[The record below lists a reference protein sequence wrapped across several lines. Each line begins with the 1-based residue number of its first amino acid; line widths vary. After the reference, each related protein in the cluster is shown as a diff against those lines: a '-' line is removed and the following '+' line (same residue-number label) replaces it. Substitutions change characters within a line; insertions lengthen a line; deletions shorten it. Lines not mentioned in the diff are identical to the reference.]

1 MKPFIAIW
9 IVVAFAS
16 LVSAGEP
23 PANSTLAVD
32 ESFDGSAL
40 GEAWH
45 VNTGEWTI
53 SEGVLKAREIPA
65 DKHSAAARRA
75 VVTRNAVYEMK
86 FRLTGEGKGFH
97 FGFDPAPGELDK
109 KGHLFSV
116 MVSPTDWKVMKHVDK
131 AKPKEDPNE
140 ILAQQKTEFVPGEWY
155 SLRVTTWETHVTAAI
170 DGKETFKVSHPTF
183 GVKKP
188 TLVFRCLGDGIEVDD
203 IQVWAANE

>member
-1 MKPFIAIW
+1 MKALNLLCLTA
-9 IVVAFAS
+9 VFAP
-16 LVSAGEP
+16 LVFAGEP
-23 PANSTLAVD
+23 PANSTLVVD
-32 ESFDGSAL
+32 ESFDGSTL
-40 GEAWH
+40 GEGWH
-45 VNTGEWTI
+45 VNTGEWKVV
-53 SEGVLKAREIPA
+53 EGVLKAREIA
-65 DKHSAAARRA
+65 EDKHSAAARRT
-75 VVTRNAVYEMK
+75 VMTGNAVYELK

-155 SLRVTTWETHVTAAI
+155 SLRVTTWGPYVTAAI

-188 TLVFRCLGDGIEVDD
+188 TLVFRCLGDGIDVDD
-203 IQVWAANE
+203 IKVWTANE

>member
-1 MKPFIAIW
+1 MKVLPISAIS
-9 IVVAFAS
+9 ILLAS
-16 LVSAGEP
+16 FLHAGEP
-23 PANSTLAVD
+23 PANSTLAVN
-32 ESFDGSAL
+32 EAFDGAAL

-45 VNTGEWTI
+45 VNTGEWKV
-53 SEGVLKAREIPA
+53 EDGVLKAREIPE
-65 DKHSAAARRA
+65 DKHSAAARRS
-75 VVTRNAVYEMK
+75 VMTGNAVYEFR

-140 ILAQQKTEFVPGEWY
+140 ILAQQKTEFVRGEWY

-188 TLVFRCLGDGIEVDD
+188 TLVFRCLGDGMEVDD
-203 IQVWAANE
+203 IKVWTANE